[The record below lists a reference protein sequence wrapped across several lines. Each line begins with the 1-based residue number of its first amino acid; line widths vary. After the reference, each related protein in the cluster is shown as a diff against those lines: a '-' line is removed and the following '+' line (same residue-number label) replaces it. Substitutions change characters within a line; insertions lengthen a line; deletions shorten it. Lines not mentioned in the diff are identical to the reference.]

1 MWERIE
7 TKSQLKAFCSESE
20 NNVGVS
26 KDGKLYVYD
35 LKKNQAKQLSIEEA
49 AEVLNVNLDMMS
61 DIVRTGGTYQPKI
74 MKKKEPDND
83 LIEDDDIVDDEEF
96 EDEPEQPEED
106 NQEEIQEE
114 IQEETLVEE
123 PHGEPHEED
132 NFIEETIEK
141 LEDIVISVGD
151 LIEKIKQK

>member
-74 MKKKEPDND
+74 MEKKEPDND

-132 NFIEETIEK
+132 NFIEETIG
-141 LEDIVISVGD
+141 VIST
-151 LIEKIKQK
+151 